1 MLRLSGPSGSTA
13 CAARRRRP
21 KHENHLLDLIY
32 EKFLGDSL
40 TAEEQ
45 VQLKAIDDALLWYDL
60 TILLG
65 ERPGGEAPKLKVMP
79 DYAVRPF
86 AEVEQ
91 EYLEMFREY
100 SK

>member
-1 MLRLSGPSGSTA
+1 MRTI
-13 CAARRRRP
+13 CT
-21 KHENHLLDLIY
+21 
-32 EKFLGDSL
+32 L

-45 VQLKAIDDALLWYDL
+45 AQLKAIDDALLWYDL

-65 ERPGGEAPKLKVMP
+65 EQLRGEEPKLKVMP
-79 DYAVRPF
+79 DYTVRPF

-100 SK
+100 SG

>member
-1 MLRLSGPSGSTA
+1 M
-13 CAARRRRP
+13 
-21 KHENHLLDLIY
+21 
-32 EKFLGDSL
+32 

-45 VQLKAIDDALLWYDL
+45 AQLKAIDDALLWYDL

-65 ERPGGEAPKLKVMP
+65 EQLRGEEPKLKVMP
-79 DYAVRPF
+79 DYTVRPF

-100 SK
+100 SG